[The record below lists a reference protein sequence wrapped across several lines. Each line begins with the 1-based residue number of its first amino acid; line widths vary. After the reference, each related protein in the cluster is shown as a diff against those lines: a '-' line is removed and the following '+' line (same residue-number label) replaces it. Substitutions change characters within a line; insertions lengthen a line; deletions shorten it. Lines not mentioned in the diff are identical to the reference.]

1 MSVCSGCLFVKIPF
15 MLLFTILCAL
25 VLDSDYQR
33 APLMVQMVKES
44 AYQCR
49 RLKRRGFN
57 PCVEKILWRRKWQ
70 PTPVFLPR
78 ECHGQKS
85 LAGYSPWSHKEL
97 ATTEHIHT
105 HTHTHTHTHSDY
117 KMLPPY
123 FMLFCFFACILVLCC
138 LVCRMLLE

>member
-1 MSVCSGCLFVKIPF
+1 MSICSGCLFVKIPF

-25 VLDSDYQR
+25 VLDGDYQR

-44 AYQCR
+44 ACQCR

-57 PCVEKILWRRKWQ
+57 PCVKKIPWRRKWQ
-70 PTPVFLPR
+70 PTAVFLPG

-97 ATTEHIHT
+97 ATTEHT
-105 HTHTHTHTHSDY
+105 HTHTHTHTV
-117 KMLPPY
+117 
-123 FMLFCFFACILVLCC
+123 FMKCFLLILRFFVSLHASLCYAVLS
-138 LVCRMLLE
+138 VEG

>member
-1 MSVCSGCLFVKIPF
+1 MSICSGCLFVKIPF

-25 VLDSDYQR
+25 VLDGDYQR

-44 AYQCR
+44 ACQCR

-57 PCVEKILWRRKWQ
+57 PCVKKIPWRRKWQ
-70 PTPVFLPR
+70 PTAVFLPG

-97 ATTEHIHT
+97 ATTEHT
-105 HTHTHTHTHSDY
+105 HTHTHTHTV
-117 KMLPPY
+117 
-123 FMLFCFFACILVLCC
+123 FMKCFLLILHFFVSLHASLCYVVLS
-138 LVCRMLLE
+138 VEG

>member
-44 AYQCR
+44 ACQCR

-97 ATTEHIHT
+97 ATTERIHT
-105 HTHTHTHTHSDY
+105 HTHTHSVII
-117 KMLPPY
+117 KCFL
-123 FMLFCFFACILVLCC
+123 LILCFFVSLHASLCYVVLSVECY
-138 LVCRMLLE
+138 